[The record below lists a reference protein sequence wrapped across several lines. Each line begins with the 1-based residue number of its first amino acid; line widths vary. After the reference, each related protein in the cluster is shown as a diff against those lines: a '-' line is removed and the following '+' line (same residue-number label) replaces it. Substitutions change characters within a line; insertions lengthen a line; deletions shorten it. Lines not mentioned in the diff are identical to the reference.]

1 MKITFVCKQQ
11 VTVDEKLKAIIEKK
25 IGKLEKFFRDDA
37 EAFVTLSRYKKT
49 EVLELTISMGGTLF
63 RSEVEGESFY
73 HDIDVAV
80 DVIER
85 QLRKNKTRLEK
96 RIRKEAFASPEYV
109 GEELEEDSEELIR
122 TKKFDLRP
130 MTTEDAILQ
139 MNLLDHTFFVF
150 LNQDTDT
157 VCVVYRRNDGGY
169 GLIET
174 QR

>member
-1 MKITFVCKQQ
+1 
-11 VTVDEKLKAIIEKK
+11 
-25 IGKLEKFFRDDA
+25 
-37 EAFVTLSRYKKT
+37 
-49 EVLELTISMGGTLF
+49 MGGTLF

-96 RIRKEAFASPEYV
+96 KVRKEAFAEPEYA
-109 GEELEEDSEELIR
+109 GEEIEEDSEELIR

>member
-1 MKITFVCKQQ
+1 
-11 VTVDEKLKAIIEKK
+11 
-25 IGKLEKFFRDDA
+25 
-37 EAFVTLSRYKKT
+37 
-49 EVLELTISMGGTLF
+49 MGGTLF

-96 RIRKEAFASPEYV
+96 RIRKEAFAEPEYA
-109 GEELEEDSEELIR
+109 GEEIEEDSEELIR

-130 MTTEDAILQ
+130 MTAEDAILQ

-150 LNQDTDT
+150 LNQDTDS

-174 QR
+174 QK

>member
-1 MKITFVCKQQ
+1 MKITFVCKQL
-11 VTVDEKLKAIIEKK
+11 TADEKLKALIEKK

-37 EAFVTLSRYKKT
+37 EAFKNT

-96 RIRKEAFASPEYV
+96 KIRRDAFAEPETYS
-109 GEELEEDSEELIR
+109 EEIIEDSEELIR
-122 TKKFDLRP
+122 TKKFELRP

-157 VCVVYRRNDGGY
+157 VCVVYRRKDNGY

>member
-1 MKITFVCKQQ
+1 MKFTYTCKKISLNDS
-11 VTVDEKLKAIIEKK
+11 VKAYAEKK
-25 IGKLEKFFRDDA
+25 VGKLEKFFRDDA

-96 RIRKEAFASPEYV
+96 RIRKEAFASPEYA
-109 GEELEEDSEELIR
+109 GEEIEEDSEELIR

-139 MNLLDHTFFVF
+139 MNLLDHTFYVF
-150 LNQDTDT
+150 RNMDTSA
-157 VCVVYRRNDGGY
+157 VCVVYRRNNGGY

-174 QR
+174 QD

>member
-1 MKITFVCKQQ
+1 MKITFVCKQ
-11 VTVDEKLKAIIEKK
+11 VTADEKLKALIEKK

-96 RIRKEAFASPEYV
+96 RIRKEAFA
-109 GEELEEDSEELIR
+109 D
-122 TKKFDLRP
+122 
-130 MTTEDAILQ
+130 
-139 MNLLDHTFFVF
+139 TFFVF
-150 LNQDTDT
+150 LNQDTDS

>member
-1 MKITFVCKQQ
+1 MKITFVCKQL
-11 VTVDEKLKAIIEKK
+11 TADEKLKALIEKK

-37 EAFVTLSRYKKT
+37 EAFVTLSRFKNT

-96 RIRKEAFASPEYV
+96 KIRRAGGLF
-109 GEELEEDSEELIR
+109 GR
-122 TKKFDLRP
+122 
-130 MTTEDAILQ
+130 
-139 MNLLDHTFFVF
+139 N
-150 LNQDTDT
+150 
-157 VCVVYRRNDGGY
+157 YRRFRRAYKNKE
-169 GLIET
+169 I
-174 QR
+174 

>member
-1 MKITFVCKQQ
+1 MKITFVCKQ
-11 VTVDEKLKAIIEKK
+11 VTADEKLQAPMETKRGKMEK
-25 IGKLEKFFRDDA
+25 LFRDNA
-37 EAFVTLSRYKKT
+37 EAFVTLSRYKTT

-96 RIRKEAFASPEYV
+96 KVRKEAFAEPEYA
-109 GEELEEDSEELIR
+109 GEEIEEDSEELIR

>member
-1 MKITFVCKQQ
+1 MKTSILLRQ
-11 VTVDEKLKAIIEKK
+11 VTLTDNEKEIIEKK
-25 IGKLEKFFRDDA
+25 LRKLDKFFDD
-37 EAFVTLSRYKKT
+37 EVQAFVTLSRKR
-49 EVLELTISMGGTLF
+49 EHEILELTISSRGMIY
-63 RSEVEGESFY
+63 RSEVEAESFL
-73 HDIDVAV
+73 HAIDPAV
-80 DVIER
+80 NIIDR
-85 QLRKNKTRLEK
+85 QIRKNKTRLEK
-96 RIRKEAFASPEYV
+96 KVRKEAFAEPEYA
-109 GEELEEDSEELIR
+109 GEEIEEDSEELIR

>member
-1 MKITFVCKQQ
+1 
-11 VTVDEKLKAIIEKK
+11 
-25 IGKLEKFFRDDA
+25 
-37 EAFVTLSRYKKT
+37 
-49 EVLELTISMGGTLF
+49 MGGTLF

-130 MTTEDAILQ
+130 TTTEDAILQ

-150 LNQDTDT
+150 LNQDTDS

-174 QR
+174 QK

>member
-1 MKITFVCKQQ
+1 
-11 VTVDEKLKAIIEKK
+11 
-25 IGKLEKFFRDDA
+25 
-37 EAFVTLSRYKKT
+37 
-49 EVLELTISMGGTLF
+49 MGGTLF

-96 RIRKEAFASPEYV
+96 KIRKDAFAEPEAYS
-109 GEELEEDSEELIR
+109 EEIIEDSEELIR
-122 TKKFDLRP
+122 TKKFELRP

-157 VCVVYRRNDGGY
+157 VCVVYRRKDNGY